1 MLSVVTTLVQILA
14 ISLISLVAGSTF
26 GIWQGY
32 NPHGFSPATFVEVHQ
47 GAVRGLN
54 VLLPGIAMAGLVLT
68 VVLAFMSR
76 ERPVA
81 LSLYVI
87 AIAGFIAGGVITRF
101 ANQPIN
107 AQVMT
112 WTTDAL
118 PPDWTAIRD
127 TWWHWHVVRMVV
139 SVLTE
144 VALIAAVF
152 SQRSA

>member
-1 MLSVVTTLVQILA
+1 MLSAVTTLVQILA
-14 ISLISLVAGSTF
+14 ILLISLVAGSTF

-32 NPHGFSPATFVEVHQ
+32 NPHSYSPATFVEVHQ

-54 VLLPGIAMAGLVLT
+54 VLLPAIAMAGLALT
-68 VVLAFMSR
+68 VVLAFTSR
-76 ERPVA
+76 GRPA
-81 LSLYVI
+81 TLSLYVI
-87 AIAGFIAGGVITRF
+87 AIAGFIAGGMITRF

-118 PPDWTAIRD
+118 PSDWTALRD
-127 TWWHWHVVRMVV
+127 TWWHWHVVRTVV
-139 SVLTE
+139 SILTE
-144 VALIAAVF
+144 LALIAAIF